1 MCLVV
6 FSLWLINYQ
15 ARRCICGDCN
25 QAEAVRM
32 IEEAAEAIA
41 ARGPKWNHRRF
52 NGTRGEPFTLPP
64 WLPTTKWS
72 PVEISG
78 FLGERCE
85 GERQNQCFSFPESQ
99 SWCSTLSQEPPA
111 LTASKGEGFLGVFH
125 MQSFGDSKIFE
136 RSLWWW
142 GVFLATA

>member
-1 MCLVV
+1 MSGCF
-6 FSLWLINYQ
+6 FSLTHELPSQTLYEI
-15 ARRCICGDCN
+15 RGDCN

-41 ARGPKWNHRRF
+41 ARGPKCHRRF
-52 NGTRGEPFTLPP
+52 NFPWFRSPTSLEQPP
-64 WLPTTKWS
+64 NDHLF
-72 PVEISG
+72 ISG
-78 FLGERCE
+78 CSGERCE

-136 RSLWWW
+136 RSLWW
-142 GVFLATA
+142 

>member
-6 FSLWLINYQ
+6 FFSLTHELPSQTLYEI
-15 ARRCICGDCN
+15 RDCN

-41 ARGPKWNHRRF
+41 ARGPKWNHGRF
-52 NGTRGEPFTLPP
+52 NGTRGEPFTVPHWNNHQMITCLYR
-64 WLPTTKWS
+64 
-72 PVEISG
+72 G
-78 FLGERCE
+78 F
-85 GERQNQCFSFPESQ
+85 QVKDVKVNDDNQCFSFPELHQ

-125 MQSFGDSKIFE
+125 MQS
-136 RSLWWW
+136 
-142 GVFLATA
+142 